1 MSERAPPTAMAMLIG
16 TAIIAGVSGYMIGIA
31 SSLGVLPIPFA
42 PKRPVARGVSN
53 YDDEEESEE
62 EDIDE
67 SILDH
72 APNWANGIEADK
84 RDGLRA
90 PKPTVAKKE
99 EKDAGESILDKIPTF
114 TKDDKLAGEDGT
126 EDCKM
131 VLVVRT
137 DLKMTKG

>member
-1 MSERAPPTAMAMLIG
+1 MADRPPPTAMAMIIG
-16 TAIIAGVSGYMIGIA
+16 TALTAGVTGYMIGIA
-31 SSLGVLPIPFA
+31 SSLGFLPIPFA
-42 PKRPVARGVSN
+42 SKPARERGVSN

-72 APNWANGIEADK
+72 APNWGNGLEADK

-90 PKPTVAKKE
+90 TAAGKKNSKKE
-99 EKDAGESILDKIPTF
+99 EKEELQKEEFQDNGEEC
-114 TKDDKLAGEDGT
+114 KL
-126 EDCKM
+126 

-137 DLKMTKG
+137 DLGMTKGRNLPLYTRMS